1 MKYIHS
7 HPITGHGYN
16 FLVRIGFSDFDVWGS
31 GLIAATYAGP
41 LDAPE
46 KPPSGGSTALSIAG
60 SIAGQ
65 EQRKDF
71 VTTHACRHR
80 SCVCGGRG
88 DTVHVRNA

>member
-1 MKYIHS
+1 MRYVHF

-16 FLVRIGFSDFDVWGS
+16 FLVRNGFADFDVWGG

-41 LDAPE
+41 LDAPDI
-46 KPPSGGSTALSIAG
+46 PPSGGSTALHIAG

-71 VTTHACRHR
+71 VTTHACRQR
-80 SCVCGGRG
+80 FCVCGGRG